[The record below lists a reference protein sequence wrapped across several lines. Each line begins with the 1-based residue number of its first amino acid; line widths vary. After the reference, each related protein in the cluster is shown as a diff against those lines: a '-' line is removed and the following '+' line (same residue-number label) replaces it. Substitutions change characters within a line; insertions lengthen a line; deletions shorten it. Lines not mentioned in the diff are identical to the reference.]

1 MPELYL
7 HWQEIT
13 GDQASKSHGALSR
26 RSRVTGWLRNSHEEQ
41 LRAFSADVDEL
52 ILLLKHRD
60 SMGKMWRV
68 PGRGG
73 EGRGGEGARLC
84 AVFWLAARGP
94 WRYSIYEL
102 LQTATRAQRLRAL
115 H

>member
-68 PGRGG
+68 PGRRG
-73 EGRGGEGARLC
+73 EERRGEGARLC

-94 WRYSIYEL
+94 WRYSMYEL